1 MTAGRELAAAGG
13 AALCLRLRL
22 LVSGGMQL
30 EVCVR
35 VGNLWEYMAGMDS
48 WMSICLV
55 SDR

>member
-13 AALCLRLRL
+13 AALCLWLRL